1 MAQLPNMDEAAMR
14 RFAEALA
21 FARKNQA
28 MLRGKRSTLSLV
40 NTESFRPFFEQLI
53 EDPSKGLVIK
63 RAEHFPTV
71 SLHTLY
77 LKWQG
82 AVQYLVESKIVDEEQ
97 RRLGSLIKTSFIARE
112 DIENDSLVVSLRHGR
127 ERTPH
132 KAQERAQQVVDRS
145 RAAVPSVEWKN
156 AFLEWA
162 SGGEIGVPFVR
173 TGVTLSP
180 DDVEF
185 VRSLCE
191 QNEWEHDVSFT
202 KIKAIKL

>member
-1 MAQLPNMDEAAMR
+1 MAHLPNMNEEQMR
-14 RFAEALA
+14 RFADALA

-53 EDPSKGLVIK
+53 EDPTKGLVIDRK
-63 RAEHFPTV
+63 MCFPNA

-82 AVQYLVESKIVDEEQ
+82 AVQFLVESKIVDEEQ

-112 DIENDSLVVSLRHGR
+112 DAESDALVVSLRHGR
-127 ERTPH
+127 ERTPKRAQE
-132 KAQERAQQVVDRS
+132 KAQRIVDRS
-145 RAAVPSVEWKN
+145 RTAAPSTEWKN

-162 SGGEIGVPFVR
+162 SGGEVGVPFMR
-173 TGVTLSP
+173 TDVALSS
-180 DDVEF
+180 DDIEF

-191 QNEWEHDVSFT
+191 QNEWEHDVCFT
-202 KIKAIKL
+202 KIKTIKL